1 MGAECEKR
9 ATISRVERFKAIL
22 GGEDGE
28 APTVELPFDAKERFG
43 KARAPVRGTVDGT
56 EFRTTVAVYGG
67 RYLIGF
73 NRELR
78 ERAGIAIGDEV
89 DVTIR
94 SRRRAAHRRAAAGAD
109 CGVRRGRGR
118 ARGLRPALLQPSA
131 RVRRVDR
138 RGQARRHPLATRR
151 EDPRQPAKRP
161 ALADLEAG
169 QPLGRSPRSPPPCR
183 RPRLSDPAATSRPS
197 RPPASGAPSK
207 TASTAPSERLLI
219 QPVTPSSAALLRAES
234 RKKTPWTRPCTTTR
248 RRTVSLTAPPSRSRD
263 GRLPDRLGYARGE
276 VT

>member
-67 RYLIGF
+67 RHLIGF

-89 DVTIR
+89 DITI
-94 SRRRAAHRRAAAGAD
+94 
-109 CGVRRGRGR
+109 
-118 ARGLRPALLQPSA
+118 
-131 RVRRVDR
+131 DR
-138 RGQARRHPLATRR
+138 DD
-151 EDPRQPAKRP
+151 EPRTVEPPP
-161 ALADLEAG
+161 ALAAALTDDGNAREAFD
-169 QPLGRSPRSPPPCR
+169 
-183 RPRLSDPAATSRPS
+183 RLSYTHQREYAEWIAEAKREDTRARRVARTLELLRE
-197 RPPASGAPSK
+197 
-207 TASTAPSERLLI
+207 TAP
-219 QPVTPSSAALLRAES
+219 
-234 RKKTPWTRPCTTTR
+234 
-248 RRTVSLTAPPSRSRD
+248 
-263 GRLPDRLGYARGE
+263 
-276 VT
+276 